1 MYRQLQIKISFPHA
15 RSWASF
21 PTIPRCGSR
30 LIARNVC
37 LALRTWGRSTDL
49 VTNLLSRTK
58 ILLCPDI
65 QDLLGQSQSRF
76 RRGAADKPAFRNGPP
91 HLSHTPAR
99 RRPQTLVGP
108 AAPRSPFSQKFRNA
122 FLSLHLNSCAC
133 HQATQRFFCQYEA
146 FHPWKFFFPPLS
158 IYSSPL
164 SLKESLSVSFTDLF
178 FKNACQ
184 VSDTRTGTGTC
195 HASLRQMAVII
206 LKKTQEI
213 IIFF

>member
-65 QDLLGQSQSRF
+65 QDFWDSRSPDSAEGPPINQLSETALRTCLT
-76 RRGAADKPAFRNGPP
+76 RRPAADHRHSLVRQRPVLPSARSSERLSYPCTSIPAPVIQCDAKSQGVFCKYRGVPP
-91 HLSHTPAR
+91 MELFFS
-99 RRPQTLVGP
+99 
-108 AAPRSPFSQKFRNA
+108 SPF
-122 FLSLHLNSCAC
+122 HLQFTFVTEDC
-133 HQATQRFFCQYEA
+133 HE
-146 FHPWKFFFPPLS
+146 
-158 IYSSPL
+158 
-164 SLKESLSVSFTDLF
+164 
-178 FKNACQ
+178 
-184 VSDTRTGTGTC
+184 
-195 HASLRQMAVII
+195 
-206 LKKTQEI
+206 
-213 IIFF
+213 